1 MGMYKSDVKPVV
13 CASNISTAVLFTG
26 PTRLRGIIAQSTGS
40 SGTAVINGLA
50 DATTVS
56 TSTNTQVYIPI
67 SVGAGGTETLN
78 LPEDGILYAQR
89 NGTGIVDGIGVV
101 SNTSALTIT
110 LLIDK

>member
-1 MGMYKSDVKPVV
+1 MYKSDVKPVV

-26 PTRLRGIIAQSTGS
+26 PTRLRGFIAQSTGS

-50 DATTVS
+50 NTTTVS

-78 LPEDGILYAQR
+78 LPEDGVLYAQR
-89 NGTGIVDGIGVV
+89 NGTDIIDGIGVV
-101 SNTSALTIT
+101 SNTSGLTIT